1 MTEQQTPPTTGAHR
15 QVPDAGGPLDL
26 RPSAQDDA
34 LLGWVRF
41 GAVMMTIVGAFGV
54 IEGLVA
60 LVNPITYVTV
70 DGAVLAVDLTAWG
83 WAHLVLGALLVVTGV
98 SLLRTAPAWARSLGV
113 VLVVLSILVQLA
125 WLPASPIWS
134 ILVIV
139 LDLLVIYALVATSPR
154 R

>member
-15 QVPDAGGPLDL
+15 QVPDTGGPVDL
-26 RPSAQDDA
+26 RPSLQDEG
-34 LLGWVRF
+34 LLGWVHF

-60 LVNPITYVTV
+60 LFDPTAYVTV

-83 WAHLVLGALLVVTGV
+83 WVHLVLGALLVVTGV
-98 SLLRTAPAWARSLGV
+98 SLIRSAPSWARGLGV

-125 WLPASPIWS
+125 WLSASPIWS
-134 ILVIV
+134 ILMIV
-139 LDLLVIYALVATSPR
+139 LDVLVIHALVATSPR

>member
-1 MTEQQTPPTTGAHR
+1 MTGQQTSPASGAHR
-15 QVPDAGGPLDL
+15 QVPDAGGPVDL
-26 RPSAQDDA
+26 RPSARDEG
-34 LLGWVRF
+34 LLGWVHF
-41 GAVMMTIVGAFGV
+41 GAVMMTVVGAFGV

-60 LVNPITYVTV
+60 LFNPTTYVTV

-83 WAHLVLGALLVVTGV
+83 WVHLVLGALLVITGV
-98 SLLRTAPAWARSLGV
+98 SLIRSAPGWARGLGV

-134 ILVIV
+134 ILMIV
-139 LDLLVIYALVATSPR
+139 LDVLVIYALVATSPR